1 MTGTFSFPTLGF
13 LFKNIL
19 PPMKSMLFILF
30 FIAVFTETYSQPN
43 SGLSDTLRKD
53 ALNVYMENTDYIR
66 TEIPYINYVRDIKD
80 AGVYIISTLQHT
92 GSGGHEYTYFLV
104 GQNEFRGMADTLSFT
119 SQPDETLDEIR
130 IKQVK
135 TLQLGLIRYVAK
147 TPLAKHLKITY
158 TQPMSQQVSTDNW
171 DSWVFR
177 AAINGYLSKEQSYE
191 STYLNG
197 NFSAARITEKWKI
210 NLRAR
215 YGYSIEKFV
224 IDEELISSENT
235 SRSFSALV
243 VKSLSDHWSYGGS
256 INLGAGS
263 YSNLRNSVIAM
274 PGIEYDLFPYSEATR
289 RQLRLLYSIGYNA
302 SVYID
307 TTIYDKT
314 SEAHPQH
321 SILAAYEVVQ
331 KWGTID
337 LSAEYSNYL
346 HDWSLNNLSVYGR
359 LELRIAKGLAL
370 NIGGGASL
378 IHDQLGLVKGG
389 ATTEEVL
396 LRRKE
401 IATQF
406 SYWTNFGFSYTFG
419 SIYNN
424 VVNPRFG
431 NTGSAGQMMYISY

>member
-1 MTGTFSFPTLGF
+1 
-13 LFKNIL
+13 
-19 PPMKSMLFILF
+19 MKSFLLILLS
-30 FIAVFTETYSQPN
+30 AVVFNESYSQLN
-43 SGLSDTLRKD
+43 SSLNDTLRKD

-66 TEIPYINYVRDIKD
+66 TEIPYVNYVRDIKD
-80 AGVYIISTLQHT
+80 AGVYIISTLQNT
-92 GSGGHEYTYFLV
+92 GSGGHEYTFFFV
-104 GQNEFRGMADTLSFT
+104 GQNENRGMADTLSFT
-119 SQPDETLDEIR
+119 SPPDETDDETR
-130 IKQVK
+130 IKKVR
-135 TLQLGLIRYVAK
+135 TLQLGLMRYVAK
-147 TPLAKHLKITY
+147 TPLSDYLKISY
-158 TQPMSQQVSTDNW
+158 TQPMSESVSSDKW

-177 AAINGYLSKEQSYE
+177 AAINGYLNKEQSYE

-197 NFSAARITEKWKI
+197 NFSAARVTENWKI

-215 YGYSIEKFV
+215 YGYSIEKFD

-235 SRSFSALV
+235 SRSFSSLI
-243 VKSLSDHWSYGGS
+243 VKSLSEHWSLGGS

-263 YSNLRNSVIAM
+263 YSNLKNSVIIM

-314 SEAHPQH
+314 KEAHPLQ
-321 SILAAYEVVQ
+321 SITTAYEIVQ

-337 LSAEYSNYL
+337 VSLEYSNYL
-346 HDWSLNNLSVYGR
+346 HDWSLNNLSLFGR
-359 LELRIAKGLAL
+359 FELRIAKGLSL

-389 ATTEEVL
+389 ATPEEVL

-431 NTGSAGQMMYISY
+431 NSGVGGQMMYISY

>member
-1 MTGTFSFPTLGF
+1 
-13 LFKNIL
+13 
-19 PPMKSMLFILF
+19 MKSIMIILLSTAF
-30 FIAVFTETYSQPN
+30 FIEAHSQLN
-43 SGLSDTLRKD
+43 SILTDTLRKD

-66 TEIPYINYVRDIKD
+66 KEIPYINYVRDIKD
-80 AGVYIISTLQHT
+80 AGVYIISTVQHT
-92 GSGGHEYTYFLV
+92 GSGGREYTYFFV
-104 GQNEFRGMADTLSFT
+104 GQNQYKGMADTLSFT
-119 SQPDETLDEIR
+119 SPPDETDDETR
-130 IKQVK
+130 IKQVN
-135 TLQLGLIRYVAK
+135 TLQLGLIRFVAR

-158 TQPMSQQVSTDNW
+158 TQPMSEKVSTDRWN
-171 DSWVFR
+171 SWVFR
-177 AAINGYLSKEQSYE
+177 ASINGYLNKEQSYE
-191 STYLNG
+191 TTYLNG
-197 NFSAARITEKWKI
+197 NVSASRVTEAWKI
-210 NLRAR
+210 SLRAR
-215 YGYSIEKFV
+215 YGYSIEKFD
-224 IDEELISSENT
+224 IDEEIISSENT
-235 SRSFSALV
+235 SRSFSSLI
-243 VKSLSDHWSYGGS
+243 VKSISDHWSVGGT

-263 YSNLRNSVIAM
+263 YRNLKNSVIVM

-302 SVYID
+302 AVYID

-314 SEAHPQH
+314 SEAHLQH

-337 LSAEYSNYL
+337 ISAEYSNYL
-346 HDWSLNNLSVYGR
+346 HDWSLNNLSVFGR
-359 LELRIAKGLAL
+359 FELRIAKGLSL
-370 NIGGGASL
+370 NLGGGASL

-431 NTGSAGQMMYISY
+431 NSGSGGQMMYISY